1 MFREKFLSNLYTQ
14 LLTVLIL
21 LAIASSF
28 ISNVLGKVI
37 LSFILVI
44 FIYVI
49 IHSLFSHKKKYQL
62 AYLSLAVLTLSSQI
76 LVETK
81 PSFLGRP
88 FLIIIVGA
96 INLSFLGL
104 AIYIIGERIA
114 KAERVTDD
122 ILKGGICIY
131 FLLGIWFGFWYDMIY
146 YLDQSSFFI
155 ISFNNKPV
163 YFQPIYYSFVT
174 LTTLGYGDILPVS
187 KIAKVSAILEAT
199 LGVLYVAI
207 SVSRLVSLFIT
218 DEMNRRD

>member
-21 LAIASSF
+21 LSIASSF

-49 IHSLFSHKKKYQL
+49 IHSLFSHKKQYQL
-62 AYLSLAVLTLSSQI
+62 AYLILAVVTLISQI
-76 LVETK
+76 LIETK

-88 FLIIIVGA
+88 FLVIIVGI

-104 AIYIIGERIA
+104 AIYIIAQRIA
-114 KAERVTDD
+114 KADRVTDD

-131 FLLGIWFGFWYDMIY
+131 LLLGIWFSFWYDMIY
-146 YLDQSSFFI
+146 YLDQSSFFM

-163 YFQPIYYSFVT
+163 YFQPIYFSFVT

-187 KIAKVSAILEAT
+187 RIAKVSAILEAT
-199 LGVLYVAI
+199 LGVLYVSI

-218 DEMNRRD
+218 DEMNRRE

>member
-14 LLTVLIL
+14 LLTVLIF

-28 ISNVLGKVI
+28 ISNSLGKVI
-37 LSFILVI
+37 LSFILVV
-44 FIYVI
+44 FIYII
-49 IHSLFSHKKKYQL
+49 IHSLVSHKKIYQF

-76 LVETK
+76 LIETQ
-81 PSFLGRP
+81 PEFLGRP
-88 FLIIIVGA
+88 FLIIIVGI

-104 AIYIIGERIA
+104 AIYIIGKKISQT
-114 KAERVTDD
+114 ERVTDD

-146 YLDQSSFFI
+146 YLDKTSFYI
-155 ISFNNKPV
+155 ISFNEQPV

-174 LTTLGYGDILPVS
+174 LTTLGYGDIVPVS
-187 KIAKVSAILEAT
+187 RIAKNSAVLEAT

-207 SVSRLVSLFIT
+207 SVSRLVSLFIS
-218 DEMNRRD
+218 DEINRRN